1 MYYLRLF
8 FFFMFVGACLL
19 IIVSYDAKSDS
30 WRTASREPVGI
41 APDPAITP
49 EAVIQVY
56 GARAFSWRGYFG
68 IHTWIA
74 VKPTDAMGY
83 TVYEVLGW
91 RQRSNQPVL
100 VSHNS
105 SPDRRWYGNM
115 PEVLADKR
123 GQGVDALI
131 ARIGK
136 AVHDYPYAS
145 EYKVWPGPNSNTFTA
160 WVSRLIPELELD
172 LPPTAI
178 GKDYLGNNMI
188 ALAPSGAGFQFSF
201 YGLFGVLVSDI
212 EGVEIN
218 LLGLAFG
225 IDPDPPA
232 IKLPILGRFN
242 LAAQE

>member
-1 MYYLRLF
+1 MYYLKFFLLF
-8 FFFMFVGACLL
+8 VIAGVFLL
-19 IIVSYDAKSDS
+19 IVVSYDAKSHN
-30 WRTASREPVGI
+30 WRTASREPMGI

-56 GARAFSWRGYFG
+56 GARAFSWRGYLG

-74 VKPTDAMGY
+74 VNPTDAMGY

-91 RQRSNQPVL
+91 NQRINKPVL

-123 GQGVDALI
+123 GKGVDALI
-131 ARIGK
+131 TRIEK
-136 AVHDYPYAS
+136 AVNDYPYAS
-145 EYKVWPGPNSNTFTA
+145 KYRMWPGPNSNTFTA

-178 GKDYLGNNMI
+178 GKDFLGSRMMG
-188 ALAPSGAGFQFSF
+188 LAPSGVGFQFSF
-201 YGLFGVLVSDI
+201 YGLLGILASDV

-218 LLGLAFG
+218 LLGLSFG
-225 IDPDPPA
+225 IDPDPLA
-232 IKLPILGRFN
+232 IKLPIIGRIN
-242 LAAQE
+242 LVMQN

>member
-1 MYYLRLF
+1 MHYLKYF
-8 FFFMFVGACLL
+8 FFFLFVGTFLL
-19 IIVSYDAKSDS
+19 VIVPYDAKSDS

-41 APDPAITP
+41 APDPAITS
-49 EAVIQVY
+49 EAVVQVY

-91 RQRSNQPVL
+91 RQRSSQPVL

-131 ARIGK
+131 ARIEK
-136 AVHDYPYAS
+136 AVNDYPFAS
-145 EYKVWPGPNSNTFTA
+145 DYKIWPGPNSNTFTA
-160 WVSRLIPELELD
+160 WVSRLIPELALD

-178 GKDYLGNNMI
+178 GKDYLGNSMM

-201 YGLFGVLVSDI
+201 YGLFGVLASDV

-218 LLGLAFG
+218 LLGLTFG
-225 IDPDPPA
+225 IDPDPLA
-232 IKLPILGRFN
+232 IKLPILGRVN
-242 LAAQE
+242 LVAQE